1 VYLRLVKFIVQF
13 QWQCRIQ
20 IDGSIELHLERT
32 TDVEN
37 DVCAV
42 WIVKVQLLQT
52 LASLV
57 IEERADTRVEELLV
71 RQQIAEK

>member
-1 VYLRLVKFIVQF
+1 MCIFNVNTGLLFDDSVEF
-13 QWQCRIQ
+13 
-20 IDGSIELHLERT
+20 DLERT

-42 WIVKVQLLQT
+42 WIVEVQFLEA